1 MGIPTSNQ
9 VFVEPPRLTVVS
21 TLPSLGEAE
30 IGEMYLL
37 TTDMKIYVRCT
48 SGWGYTAALTAV

>member
-9 VFVEPPRLTVVS
+9 VFVEAPKISVVS
-21 TLPSLGEAE
+21 TLPDLGTAE

-37 TTDMKIYVRCT
+37 TTDMKIYIRCT
-48 SGWGYTAALTAV
+48 SGWGYTDALTAV